1 MVKDCYNLVVLF
13 LYFHPQISRD
23 VVEPI
28 FVKLCVRV
36 CVRACV
42 GGGMQERRG
51 SGACD
56 GTSGLYG
63 ARED

>member
-1 MVKDCYNLVVLF
+1 VEDCYNLVVLF

-23 VVEPI
+23 VAEPI

-36 CVRACV
+36 RVRACV
-42 GGGMQERRG
+42 RGGMQERRG
-51 SGACD
+51 SGGD